1 MKDKQHEFEMEIPEF
16 MKSVVSL
23 SSLILEQSQSVLIIE
38 LLHNKK
44 EKRLLLQ
51 QLNISLIFLIT
62 ELLVVRVLQ
71 GKECG

>member
-23 SSLILEQSQSVLIIE
+23 SSLILEQSQSVLIIV